1 MYNESSNLQNR
12 KVVAIATKPRPK
24 GNPDILE
31 IFFMQLKV
39 SDSSETSK
47 HGEDGKN
54 TDYYVLTK
62 QSNRLKNQN
71 DEAVSY

>member
-1 MYNESSNLQNR
+1 MYNEFSNLQNR

-39 SDSSETSK
+39 SDLSETSK

-54 TDYYVLTK
+54 TDYVLTK
-62 QSNRLKNQN
+62 QRNRLKNQN